1 MLRAIAPIVLSA
13 AALVAQSNFPPPPQP
28 AGNPSTPAK
37 ELLGMALFFEE
48 QLSSTNTV
56 ACATCHDFAHGGAD
70 PRTNAA
76 INAGADQIKGTAD
89 DQRGSP
95 GVPLIWSN
103 GELLPHPSHVFRA
116 NVTSRRAPTVVNSG
130 YHEHLMLDGSKG
142 SLEEVAA
149 APLFNPVEMG
159 HSGRTWTHV
168 IGKLNAAKPLALAS
182 NLPPRLQAF
191 LGNNN
196 YPALFQQAFGTTQIN
211 STNVVQAMAAYIRTL
226 NSDQSKWDLVQHNQA
241 TLTPQEQLGLTL
253 FNAPANGATSCNT
266 CHGDFDARTL
276 TEGPV
281 AGQMTMTT
289 SGPYG
294 SFFPTRLEFH
304 NVGVRPPSEDV
315 GRGGVTLTS
324 VDQGKFRVASLRNV
338 ALSAPYFHNGG
349 MATLGDVVE
358 FYNRGGDFHVN
369 QAANLLP
376 RNYTVVEKDAIVAL
390 LNTLTDPRLVAGTQP
405 FDRPT
410 LGSQNGNIV
419 TPIGVGDTTA
429 VGELVATAP
438 YAPVLGEPLFR
449 ITLSGATPGSLTW
462 LMWDTAVAA
471 PNTLPFNLQLALSPE
486 FLVFGMGPAQSNWIV
501 PGIGLQ
507 QIPMPLPNQP
517 VLQGAELFAQWLV
530 LEASSATPILTSN
543 ALRIELQ

>member
-1 MLRAIAPIVLSA
+1 MATNALELGIDIGGLQAAILCGYPGAIA
-13 AALVAQSNFPPPPQP
+13 
-28 AGNPSTPAK
+28 STWQQM
-37 ELLGMALFFEE
+37 G
-48 QLSSTNTV
+48 
-56 ACATCHDFAHGGAD
+56 
-70 PRTNAA
+70 
-76 INAGADQIKGTAD
+76 
-89 DQRGSP
+89 
-95 GVPLIWSN
+95 
-103 GELLPHPSHVFRA
+103 RA
-116 NVTSRRAPTVVNSG
+116 
-130 YHEHLMLDGSKG
+130 
-142 SLEEVAA
+142 
-149 APLFNPVEMG
+149 
-159 HSGRTWTHV
+159 GRTWNDITS
-168 IGKLNAAKPLALAS
+168 KLATVKPLALAS
-182 NLPPRLQAF
+182 NLPARLQQF
-191 LGNNN
+191 LGSNN
-196 YPALFQQAFGTTQIN
+196 YPALFQQAFGTTQITA
-211 STNVVQAMAAYIRTL
+211 TNIPQAISAYIRTL
-226 NSDQSKWDLVQHNQA
+226 NSDRSKWDLVQNGTA

-253 FNAPANGATSCNT
+253 FNAPASGATSCNT

-410 LGSQNGNIV
+410 LGSQNGNIA
-419 TPIGVGDTTA
+419 TATGTGETTA

-438 YAPVLGEPLFR
+438 YAPVLGEQLFR

-462 LMWDTAVAA
+462 LMWDTAAAA
-471 PNTLPFNLQLALSPE
+471 PNTLPFNVQLALSPA
-486 FLVFGMGPAQSNWIV
+486 FLMFSMGPAQSNWIV
-501 PGIGLQ
+501 PGVGMQ

-517 VLQGAELFAQWLV
+517 VLSGAELYAQWLV
-530 LEASSATPILTSN
+530 FNPASATPIQTSN
-543 ALRIELQ
+543 GLRIELQ

>member
-13 AALVAQSNFPPPPQP
+13 AAVVAQTNFPPPPQP
-28 AGNPSTPAK
+28 PSNPSTPAK

-76 INAGADQIKGTAD
+76 INAGADQIRGTAD

-95 GVPLIWSN
+95 GIPLIWSN
-103 GELLPHPSHVFRA
+103 GELLPHPAHVFKP
-116 NVTSRRAPTVVNSG
+116 NVTTRRAPTVVNTG
-130 YHEHLMLDGSKG
+130 YHKHLMYDGSKAT
-142 SLEEVAA
+142 LEELAG

-159 HSGRTWTHV
+159 RAGRTWSEITS
-168 IGKLNAAKPLALAS
+168 KLSSVRPLALAS
-182 NLPPRLQAF
+182 NLPQRLQTF
-191 LGNNN
+191 LGSNN
-196 YPALFQQAFGTTQIN
+196 YPALFQQAFGTTQIS
-211 STNVVQAMAAYIRTL
+211 STNITQALAAYMRTL
-226 NSDQSKWDLVQHNQA
+226 NSDQSKWDLVQNGQA
-241 TLTPQEQLGLTL
+241 TLTPQEQLGLQL

-294 SFFPTRLEFH
+294 SFIPTRLEFH

-315 GRGGVTLTS
+315 GRGGVTL
-324 VDQGKFRVASLRNV
+324 VAADQGKFRVASLRNV

-369 QAANLLP
+369 QAANLFP
-376 RNYTVVEKDAIVAL
+376 RNYTSVEKDAIVAL

-405 FDRPT
+405 FDRPR

-419 TPIGVGDTTA
+419 TAVGTGQTTSA
-429 VGELVATAP
+429 GELVATAP
-438 YAPVLGEPLFR
+438 YAPVLGEQLFR
-449 ITLSGATPGSLTW
+449 ITLSGAAPGSLTW
-462 LMWDTAVAA
+462 LMWDTAAA
-471 PNTLPFNLQLALSPE
+471 PTTMPYNLQLALSPG
-486 FLVFGMGPAQSNWIV
+486 FSIFGMGPVQTNWIV
-501 PGIGLQ
+501 PGVGMQ

-517 VLQGAELFAQWLV
+517 VLSGAELYAQWLV
-530 LEASSATPILTSN
+530 FDVTSPNPILTSN
-543 ALRIELQ
+543 GLRIELQ

>member
-13 AALVAQSNFPPPPQP
+13 AAVVAQTNFPPPPQP

-56 ACATCHDFAHGGAD
+56 ACATCHDFTHGGAD
-70 PRTNAA
+70 PRTNTA
-76 INAGADQIKGTAD
+76 INAGADQLTGTAD

-95 GVPLIWSN
+95 GIPLIWSN
-103 GELLPHPSHVFRA
+103 GELLPHPSHVFKP
-116 NVTSRRAPTVVNSG
+116 NVTARRAPTVVNTG
-130 YHEHLMLDGSKG
+130 YHQHLMYDGSKAN
-142 SLEEVAA
+142 LEELAA

-159 HSGRTWTHV
+159 RAGRTWSEITS
-168 IGKLNAAKPLALAS
+168 KLATAKPLALAS
-182 NLPPRLQAF
+182 NLPQRLQTF
-191 LGNNN
+191 LGSNN
-196 YPALFQQAFGTTQIN
+196 YPALFQQAFGTTQITSAN
-211 STNVVQAMAAYIRTL
+211 IPQAIAAYIRTL
-226 NSDQSKWDLVQHNQA
+226 NSDRSKWDLVQNGQA
-241 TLTPQEQLGLTL
+241 TLTAQEQLGLTL

-315 GRGGVTLTS
+315 GRGGVTLTAA
-324 VDQGKFRVASLRNV
+324 DQGKFRVASLRNV

-369 QAANLLP
+369 QAANLFP

-419 TPIGVGDTTA
+419 TATGAGQTTA

-438 YAPVLGEPLFR
+438 YAPVLGEQLFR
-449 ITLSGATPGSLTW
+449 ITLSGAAPGSLTW
-462 LMWDTAVAA
+462 LMWDTVAAA
-471 PNTLPFNLQLALSPE
+471 PNTLPFNLQLGLSPE
-486 FLVFGMGPAQSNWIV
+486 FQVFGMGPVQTNWIV
-501 PGIGLQ
+501 PGVGMQ

-517 VLQGAELFAQWLV
+517 VLAGAELYAQWLV
-530 LEASSATPILTSN
+530 LDATSANPILTSN
-543 ALRIELQ
+543 GLRIELQ